1 MMTTPVAM
9 LLRRPRASPM
19 MDVVMAPRKQP
30 TGRESLSGRYT
41 FMGQVDVEPTIV
53 YRHNCP
59 NQSLTGFVK
68 GVIEGIA
75 VH

>member
-41 FMGQVDVEPTIV
+41 SF
-53 YRHNCP
+53 
-59 NQSLTGFVK
+59 TG
-68 GVIEGIA
+68 
-75 VH
+75 